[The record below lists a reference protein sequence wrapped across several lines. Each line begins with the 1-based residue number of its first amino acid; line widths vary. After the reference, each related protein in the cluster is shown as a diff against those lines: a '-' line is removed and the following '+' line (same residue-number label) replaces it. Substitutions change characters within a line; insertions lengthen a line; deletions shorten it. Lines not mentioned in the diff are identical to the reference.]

1 MAIDIKEKIEELVE
15 KIQKNPAM
23 LKKFNTEPVKVVEE
37 LVGIDL
43 PDELIEK
50 VVDGVKAKI
59 TMDKVGDALGALGGL
74 FGKKKRTLRNLHRRG

>member
-15 KIQKNPAM
+15 KIKKNPAM
-23 LKKFNTEPVKVVEE
+23 LKKFKENPVKVVEE

-43 PDELIEK
+43 PDEMVEK

-59 TMDKVGDALGALGGL
+59 TMDKVGDALGALSGL
-74 FGKKKRTLRNLHRRG
+74 FGKK